1 VRLEG
6 TNADLGKKIL
16 AESGMQIISVRN
28 MGDAAQHAV
37 TAAAK
42 GE

>member
-1 VRLEG
+1 
-6 TNADLGKKIL
+6 
-16 AESGMQIISVRN
+16 MQIISVRN